1 MIGFYNYTV
10 WLTYLSLLSG
20 TAGILLCVY
29 DPKNVLYGV
38 LCLMFSGICDMF
50 DGKVA
55 RTKKDRTRKEKD
67 FGIEIDSLTD
77 LVCFGVLPVVI
88 LISLLSLISKFKK
101 LAFIFILVGLMYV
114 LFGMIRLAYFNV
126 LEIERQ
132 RVESKDTNDYY
143 YGCPITFSSFTLP
156 LAYFI
161 GLLFTPIGQLV
172 IFSSVMFMQ
181 GICFII
187 KIKVKKIKI

>member
-1 MIGFYNYTV
+1 
-10 WLTYLSLLSG
+10 
-20 TAGILLCVY
+20 
-29 DPKNVLYGV
+29 
-38 LCLMFSGICDMF
+38 MFSGICDMF

-55 RTKKDRTRKEKD
+55 RTKKDRTRQEKD

-77 LVCFGVLPVVI
+77 LVCFGVLPAVI
-88 LISLLSLISKFKK
+88 LMTLIKNIEK
-101 LAFIFILVGLMYV
+101 LNKLTFIFFIVGLMYV

-132 RVESKDTNDYY
+132 RVETKATNDFY

-161 GLLFTPIGQLV
+161 GLLFTPIAQLV
-172 IFSSVMFMQ
+172 IFSTVLFIQ
-181 GICFII
+181 GVFFII
-187 KIKVKKIKI
+187 KVKVPKLKI